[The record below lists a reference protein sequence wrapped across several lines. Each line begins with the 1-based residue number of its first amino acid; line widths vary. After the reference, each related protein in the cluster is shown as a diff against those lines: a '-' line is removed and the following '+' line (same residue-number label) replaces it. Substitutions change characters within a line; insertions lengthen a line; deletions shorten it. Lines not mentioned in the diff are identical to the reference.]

1 MCSLLEHKRKKR
13 TIKKFCFGLDFSNLG
28 INKTAMKLL
37 SFILFSS
44 FFFINAH
51 AVTKVSISGN
61 DQMQFSVKEFE
72 VKAGEQVEL
81 EFKNEGTLP
90 KIAMGHNL
98 VILKEGISAIAFG
111 GKAMQAGANATNALP
126 DAVKGD
132 VLAYTK
138 LLGPGE
144 SEIIKFKAPKKPG
157 LLQFVC
163 TFPGHYAMMRGVMVV
178 K

>member
-1 MCSLLEHKRKKR
+1 M
-13 TIKKFCFGLDFSNLG
+13 
-28 INKTAMKLL
+28 
-37 SFILFSS
+37 FSS
-44 FFFINAH
+44 TNLQA
-51 AVTKVSISGN
+51 ATKVSISGN

-72 VKAGEQVEL
+72 VKAGEQIEL

-90 KIAMGHNL
+90 KIAMGHNI
-98 VILKEGISAIAFG
+98 VILKEGVSAIAFG
-111 GKAMQAGANATNALP
+111 GKALQAGANATNALP

-132 VLAYTK
+132 VIAYSQ

-144 SEIIKFKAPKKPG
+144 SEIVKFIAPVKPG
-157 LLQFVC
+157 IHQFVC

>member
-1 MCSLLEHKRKKR
+1 MKAIELTVRKNEPL
-13 TIKKFCFGLDFSNLG
+13 KKFCFWLDFSNLRIDKFYMKSLSIIVLSVLFI
-28 INKTAMKLL
+28 INV
-37 SFILFSS
+37 
-44 FFFINAH
+44 H

-98 VILKEGISAIAFG
+98 VILKEGVSAIAFG

-144 SEIIKFKAPKKPG
+144 SEIIKFKAPEKPG